1 MDDILKRELET
12 VDISEQQST
21 SENESSISN
30 LEKQTRTRR
39 LFSPVQL
46 FFFNFVYMQLWYSTG
61 GNMYF
66 ALANGG
72 PAAWFFGYFIISFGA
87 LCQAASFAELASI
100 QPLAGA
106 QYYWTH
112 HFAPESSKL
121 FLTWL
126 QGWTTWIAYIA
137 LLASCMNGTTVIF
150 EGLIQ
155 INHPDY
161 SPGGW
166 HTTCIMIAML
176 AFCAFVNMYCF
187 RLVPWFE
194 LFTGI
199 LNVCL
204 FFVILVSVWV
214 MTPKR
219 NSADVFLIT
228 NVSTGWEGNYFV
240 SANIGALSNIFL
252 YLSFESIIHMGEESR
267 NPKQAVPRA
276 VLWSLLLNACLGV
289 VMMVTFGLCMP
300 ALDILLSSSSPL
312 VTILLYSTGPTMATV
327 TLSILMVI
335 GISGNVGVVSSVSR
349 LTWAWARDGGLPHYF
364 GYVDAKQRVPLRA
377 VLLAST
383 IVTILSLLNVGSG
396 TYIAFGAIVSL
407 SSLSAYLSYAIV
419 IFCVLYA
426 RYTNS
431 FKVDVWNLGRV
442 GPLINVVALVYTLW
456 VMIWLPF
463 PNNLPVTASNM
474 NYCGPVFSAVF
485 AGIIG
490 SWFIRARGNWQ
501 GPNRAVVD
509 FVTRNQS

>member
-137 LLASCMNGTTVIF
+137 LLASC
-150 EGLIQ
+150 
-155 INHPDY
+155 
-161 SPGGW
+161 
-166 HTTCIMIAML
+166 
-176 AFCAFVNMYCF
+176 
-187 RLVPWFE
+187 
-194 LFTGI
+194 I

-289 VMMVTFGLCMP
+289 VMMVTFGEFQAM
-300 ALDILLSSSSPL
+300 
-312 VTILLYSTGPTMATV
+312 
-327 TLSILMVI
+327 
-335 GISGNVGVVSSVSR
+335 
-349 LTWAWARDGGLPHYF
+349 
-364 GYVDAKQRVPLRA
+364 
-377 VLLAST
+377 
-383 IVTILSLLNVGSG
+383 
-396 TYIAFGAIVSL
+396 
-407 SSLSAYLSYAIV
+407 
-419 IFCVLYA
+419 
-426 RYTNS
+426 
-431 FKVDVWNLGRV
+431 
-442 GPLINVVALVYTLW
+442 
-456 VMIWLPF
+456 
-463 PNNLPVTASNM
+463 
-474 NYCGPVFSAVF
+474 
-485 AGIIG
+485 
-490 SWFIRARGNWQ
+490 
-501 GPNRAVVD
+501 
-509 FVTRNQS
+509 